1 MQRMFIWEFEVEFSR
16 CYIDNVVMGGGG
28 GDNLPQYTER
38 DQFGIVV

>member
-28 GDNLPQYTER
+28 GDNLLTQRETSLE
-38 DQFGIVV
+38 